1 MPGSDT
7 KNLTEVEKWKI
18 YAEVCKWTD
27 QKTGKIV
34 NNGIERIIEG
44 VKVENIKVKERTV
57 KKIKQAVDEFRRQG
71 KPADLSQKD
80 KEGRRSLLTGDLKDK
95 YKVCQ
100 PVSQLPWPQHLRSWI
115 LLVLQEQTEE
125 EDCVE
130 QRLPRDG

>member
-44 VKVENIKVKERTV
+44 VKVENRPVRQFALYLANHRFICRPCDTQRRTS
-57 KKIKQAVDEFRRQG
+57 
-71 KPADLSQKD
+71 PS
-80 KEGRRSLLTGDLKDK
+80 
-95 YKVCQ
+95 
-100 PVSQLPWPQHLRSWI
+100 
-115 LLVLQEQTEE
+115 
-125 EDCVE
+125 
-130 QRLPRDG
+130 

>member
-44 VKVENIKVKERTV
+44 VKVEYIKVKERTV

-80 KEGRRSLLTGDLKDK
+80 KEGRKEGRKEKLINWG
-95 YKVCQ
+95 
-100 PVSQLPWPQHLRSWI
+100 PQGQNKGSSKR
-115 LLVLQEQTEE
+115 V
-125 EDCVE
+125 
-130 QRLPRDG
+130 

>member
-18 YAEVCKWTD
+18 YAEMCKWTD

-80 KEGRRSLLTGDLKDK
+80 KEGSSNWRQMD

-100 PVSQLPWPQHLRSWI
+100 PVSQLPWPQRLRSWI

-125 EDCVE
+125 EDCME